1 MSIGE
6 CSESICG
13 SVRGA
18 ARCESIRL
26 VEPGDRSIVECSL
39 DVGDIPCRSLAKS
52 TLASGLPTRVAP
64 TLMEPDGGGI
74 VERSLDAGGIP
85 WRSLVKSALANAL

>member
-13 SVRGA
+13 SIRGA
-18 ARCESIRL
+18 TRCKSIHL
-26 VEPGDRSIVECSL
+26 VEPGNGSIVEYSL
-39 DVGDIPCRSLAKS
+39 DAGDMHWRSLTKS

-64 TLMEPDGGGI
+64 ALMEPGGGSI
-74 VERSLDAGGIP
+74 VERSLNAGGIP
-85 WRSLVKSALANAL
+85 CQGLAKRALANTL